1 MINIHSG
8 LYYLLLEALAVFILL
23 TAILSFFQIKHY
35 LKRKKTLIDIVYKL
49 KENGSQRKAELIRL
63 LKEQG
68 FPDEEQLF
76 MISSEIMKNETIF
89 YQYIVHAL
97 VKIDLNQLSD
107 LDKHVES
114 LTHSISKASLNK
126 KIKTRDGLEK
136 IVFNLS
142 ELHTT
147 VQEIRNEQNQLIK
160 VVART
165 PITIDE
171 TTIESPTLN
180 KQETQ
185 SNTSEESIAD
195 LTTSETVKDVDE
207 KNENSLKKEEID
219 KNNEPLLE
227 EQEISPKATE
237 DVDPNHIQAQKDRPV
252 DQPTMPEEENITT
265 KQNESQPTS
274 LAIEDD
280 IDAILDAEIEAT
292 EKKPEEVDID
302 ALIEEVADENK
313 SVLIEKSSPKVK
325 KQTSNDK
332 ADDILDELNNIESL
346 QTEETTHQSME
357 TEPPQEEELE
367 ELLK

>member
-1 MINIHSG
+1 MINIHSS
-8 LYYLLLEALAVFILL
+8 LYYLLLEALVVFILL
-23 TAILSFFQIKHY
+23 TAVLSFFQIRHY
-35 LKRKKTLIDIVYKL
+35 LKRKKTLIDIVYKI
-49 KENGSQRKAELIRL
+49 KENGSQRKEELIRL

-68 FPDEEQLF
+68 LPDEEQLL

-114 LTHSISKASLNK
+114 LIHSISKASLKK
-126 KIKTRDGLEK
+126 KIETRDGLEK
-136 IVFNLS
+136 IVSNLS

-147 VQEIRNEQNQLIK
+147 VQEIRDEQNQLMKMVICTP
-160 VVART
+160 T
-165 PITIDE
+165 PIE
-171 TTIESPTLN
+171 NPALN

-185 SNTSEESIAD
+185 SESAEESIVD
-195 LTTSETVKDVDE
+195 VTTSETVKEVDE
-207 KNENSLKKEEID
+207 KTEQSLRKEEID
-219 KNNEPLLE
+219 TNNEPLLE
-227 EQEISPKATE
+227 EQEISSKATK
-237 DVDPNHIQAQKDRPV
+237 DVDPDNIQTQKNRPV
-252 DQPTMPEEENITT
+252 DQPTMPEEENIAT
-265 KQNESQPTS
+265 KQNDPQPTS

-280 IDAILDAEIEAT
+280 IDAILDAEIKPT

-313 SVLIEKSSPKVK
+313 NVLIEKSSPKVK
-325 KQTSNDK
+325 QQTSNDK